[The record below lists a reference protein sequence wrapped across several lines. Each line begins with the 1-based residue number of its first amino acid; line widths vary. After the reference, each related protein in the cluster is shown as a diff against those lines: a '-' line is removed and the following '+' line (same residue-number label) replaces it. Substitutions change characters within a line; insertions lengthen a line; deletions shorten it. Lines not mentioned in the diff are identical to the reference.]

1 MKKNERKRKK
11 GEGESKR
18 KKERWGGEK
27 RGREIRLRQ
36 APRKGPDGEICN
48 STLVT
53 FSLTQYKYSPNKS
66 FCFSGSTD

>member
-53 FSLTQYKYSPNKS
+53 FSLT
-66 FCFSGSTD
+66 

>member
-1 MKKNERKRKK
+1 MKKMRKKGKK

-18 KKERWGGEK
+18 KKERWGEGEK

-48 STLVT
+48 STLVK
-53 FSLTQYKYSPNKS
+53 FSLT
-66 FCFSGSTD
+66 